1 LRSSRAHPNL
11 ADSLRHF
18 GYAAGWKKFE
28 PFWDWIIRAK
38 RVANFLPLL
47 ESILAGS
54 GNQRDI
60 VNMSKDND
68 ISKGILVETK

>member
-1 LRSSRAHPNL
+1 
-11 ADSLRHF
+11 
-18 GYAAGWKKFE
+18 
-28 PFWDWIIRAK
+28 
-38 RVANFLPLL
+38 
-47 ESILAGS
+47 LAGS